1 MNTDTAAPA
10 TLDAVRSVVAATLGI
25 DEPRAAAMHAG
36 TELLGS
42 VPELDS
48 MAVLELVYA
57 LEERFGIEVEGDE
70 VTGDVFE
77 TLGSLAT
84 FVEAQLA

>member
-1 MNTDTAAPA
+1 
-10 TLDAVRSVVAATLGI
+10 
-25 DEPRAAAMHAG
+25 MHAG

-57 LEERFGIEVEGDE
+57 LEERFEIEVDGDE

>member
-1 MNTDTAAPA
+1 
-10 TLDAVRSVVAATLGI
+10 
-25 DEPRAAAMHAG
+25 
-36 TELLGS
+36 
-42 VPELDS
+42 

-57 LEERFGIEVEGDE
+57 LEERFEIEVDGDD

-84 FVEAQLA
+84 FVEAQFA

>member
-10 TLDAVRSVVAATLGI
+10 TVDAVRSVVAATLGI
-25 DEPRAAAMHAG
+25 DEPRVAAMHAG

-57 LEERFGIEVEGDE
+57 LEERFEIEVDGEE

-77 TLGSLAT
+77 TLGTLAA